1 MFAHAVPT
9 LIRVFVMVAMTA
21 AAPITA
27 ALMMNAGP
35 TAALCKY
42 GTPHCFN
49 PDPGPKLPKPKSAQI
64 PA

>member
-1 MFAHAVPT
+1 
-9 LIRVFVMVAMTA
+9 
-21 AAPITA
+21 
-27 ALMMNAGP
+27 MMNAGP